1 MGFSKGKQQ
10 ISLFILSKRK
20 KKINGINSYRP
31 LNCLLNGSNECGTP
45 DTGRQTPPPKGR
57 FSPKY
62 AVGGPDNHEPTRR
75 NGHVVDVKTVGYI
88 TYCKNI

>member
-1 MGFSKGKQQ
+1 MDLTSVGLQTRAAK
-10 ISLFILSKRK
+10 
-20 KKINGINSYRP
+20 
-31 LNCLLNGSNECGTP
+31 LLHP
-45 DTGRQTPPPKGR
+45 RGR